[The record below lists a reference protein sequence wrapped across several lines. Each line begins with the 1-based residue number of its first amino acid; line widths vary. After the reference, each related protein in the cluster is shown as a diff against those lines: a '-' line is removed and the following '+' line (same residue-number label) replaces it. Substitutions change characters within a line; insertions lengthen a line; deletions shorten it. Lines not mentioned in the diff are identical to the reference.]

1 MTLHA
6 DSTPAYHHLRS
17 PPKNEMEKGSRR
29 NGGRQKQENQRM
41 RENDDKKMRAKQ
53 AKRPKKPHNQ
63 RQMEAFILSH
73 GKEYEKYEE
82 KEVTATCEAGR

>member
-29 NGGRQKQENQRM
+29 KGGRQKQEDQRM
-41 RENDDKKMRAKQ
+41 RENDDSKKMRAKQ
-53 AKRPKKPHNQ
+53 AKKTPKNPQSKTDGGLHPIM
-63 RQMEAFILSH
+63 R
-73 GKEYEKYEE
+73 
-82 KEVTATCEAGR
+82 GRVREI